1 MAVLALS
8 IEGALADGAKSLR
21 LSEVAIGDSAK
32 GSAWIEIQN
41 TSWGTQD
48 FGSFYITNDP
58 SALDPELSAPE
69 RIKKMRLIPTGDP
82 VTEIAPQNCIV
93 LYADGQ
99 ENLGI
104 QHLKF
109 TLHPGDVVA
118 VYSGNGINLI
128 DSVTIPADI
137 RAGQSFARDFENE
150 KWNICLTPTPTR
162 DNNYEKKMSMSKI
175 ADFKEK
181 DPYGIA
187 MSILAMGIVFG
198 CLILL
203 YVFFILFGK
212 IVNAADKNATSPD
225 AATQKN
231 TKTCKAKEEEVA
243 AAVAVAQSNSGTGD
257 ENLDAAL
264 IALALNAEFAHDEE
278 SGVIT
283 IKASHSEW
291 SNKASAIGAGMLK

>member
-82 VTEIAPQNCIV
+82 VTEIAPQNCLV

-150 KWNICLTPTPTR
+150 KWNICQAPTPTR

-225 AATQKN
+225 AATPKN
-231 TKTCKAKEEEVA
+231 TKTCKAKEEEIA